1 MFTGIVQHV
10 GRITAFQPT
19 PAGVR
24 LTLDPCGWSHRPA
37 RGDSIAVSGTCLT
50 VVQVE
55 AGAWSFDVIPQ
66 TLARTTLGSMGSSS
80 ASMGSASV
88 DAARQPGRSVNLE
101 HAVLAST
108 PMGGH
113 IVQGHVD
120 GVGRVAAISTTGEWR
135 VRIEPPADAASS
147 IVAQGSIT
155 VDGVSLTVAGAAADG
170 SWFEVALIPET
181 LARTTLASLAVGD
194 AVNIEVD
201 HLAKLIAREVE
212 RRLARG

>member
-10 GRITAFQPT
+10 GRITAAQPT
-19 PAGVR
+19 AAGLR

-50 VVQVE
+50 VVQVD

-66 TLARTTLGSMGSSS
+66 TLARTTLGSMGS
-80 ASMGSASV
+80 ASG
-88 DAARQPGRSVNLE
+88 DAALQPGRSVNLE

-120 GVGRVAAISTTGEWR
+120 GVGRVAAITTTGEWR

>member
-10 GRITAFQPT
+10 GRITAVQPT

-66 TLARTTLGSMGSSS
+66 TLARTTLGSMGS
-80 ASMGSASV
+80 ASG
-88 DAARQPGRSVNLE
+88 DAALQPGRSVNLE

>member
-10 GRITAFQPT
+10 GRITAAQPT
-19 PAGVR
+19 AAGVR

-66 TLARTTLGSMGSSS
+66 TLARTTLG
-80 ASMGSASV
+80 SMGSASV

>member
-10 GRITAFQPT
+10 GRITAAQPT

-50 VVQVE
+50 VVEVE
-55 AGAWSFDVIPQ
+55 ACAWSFDVIPQ
-66 TLARTTLGSMGSSS
+66 TLARTTLGSMGS
-80 ASMGSASV
+80 ASG
-88 DAARQPGRSVNLE
+88 DAALQPGRSVNLE

-120 GVGRVAAISTTGEWR
+120 GVGRVAAITTTAEWR

-212 RRLARG
+212 RRLARS

>member
-10 GRITAFQPT
+10 GRITAAQPT
-19 PAGVR
+19 AAGVR

-55 AGAWSFDVIPQ
+55 AGAWSFEVIPQ
-66 TLARTTLGSMGSSS
+66 TLARTTLGSMGS
-80 ASMGSASV
+80 ASG
-88 DAARQPGRSVNLE
+88 DAALQPGRSVNLE

-120 GVGRVAAISTTGEWR
+120 GVGRVAAITTTGEWR

>member
-10 GRITAFQPT
+10 GRITAAQPT
-19 PAGVR
+19 AAGVR

-50 VVQVE
+50 VVQVD

-66 TLARTTLGSMGSSS
+66 TLARTTLGSMGS
-80 ASMGSASV
+80 ASG
-88 DAARQPGRSVNLE
+88 DAALQPGRSVNLE

-120 GVGRVAAISTTGEWR
+120 GVGRVAAITTTGEWR

-155 VDGVSLTVAGAAADG
+155 VDGVSLTIAGAAADG

>member
-10 GRITAFQPT
+10 GRITAAQPT
-19 PAGVR
+19 AAGVR

-66 TLARTTLGSMGSSS
+66 TLARTTLGSMGS
-80 ASMGSASV
+80 ASG
-88 DAARQPGRSVNLE
+88 DAALQPGRSVNLE

-120 GVGRVAAISTTGEWR
+120 GVGRVAAITTTGEWR

>member
-66 TLARTTLGSMGSSS
+66 TLARTTLGSMGS
-80 ASMGSASV
+80 ASG
-88 DAARQPGRSVNLE
+88 DAALQPGRSVNLE

-120 GVGRVAAISTTGEWR
+120 GVGRVAAITTTGEWR

-170 SWFEVALIPET
+170 SWFEVALIPVT

>member
-10 GRITAFQPT
+10 GRITAVQPT

-50 VVQVE
+50 VVQVD

-66 TLARTTLGSMGSSS
+66 TLARTTLGSMGS
-80 ASMGSASV
+80 ASG
-88 DAARQPGRSVNLE
+88 DAALQPGRSVNLE

-120 GVGRVAAISTTGEWR
+120 GVGRVAAITTTGEWR

>member
-10 GRITAFQPT
+10 GRITAAQPT
-19 PAGVR
+19 AAGVR

-55 AGAWSFDVIPQ
+55 AGAWSFEVIPQ
-66 TLARTTLGSMGSSS
+66 TLARTTLGSMGS
-80 ASMGSASV
+80 ASG
-88 DAARQPGRSVNLE
+88 DAALQPGRSVNLE

>member
-10 GRITAFQPT
+10 GRITAAQPT
-19 PAGVR
+19 AAGLR

-37 RGDSIAVSGTCLT
+37 RGESIAVSGTCLT
-50 VVQVE
+50 VVQVD

-66 TLARTTLGSMGSSS
+66 TLARTTLGSMGS
-80 ASMGSASV
+80 ASG
-88 DAARQPGRSVNLE
+88 DAALQPGRSVNLE

-120 GVGRVAAISTTGEWR
+120 GVGRVTAITTTGEWR

-212 RRLARG
+212 RRLARS

>member
-10 GRITAFQPT
+10 GRITAAQPT
-19 PAGVR
+19 AAGLR

-55 AGAWSFDVIPQ
+55 AGAWSFEVIPQ
-66 TLARTTLGSMGSSS
+66 TLARTTLGSMGS
-80 ASMGSASV
+80 ASG
-88 DAARQPGRSVNLE
+88 DAALQPGRSVNLE

-155 VDGVSLTVAGAAADG
+155 VDGVSLTIAGAAADG

>member
-10 GRITAFQPT
+10 GRITAAQPT
-19 PAGVR
+19 AAGVR

-50 VVQVE
+50 VVQVD

-66 TLARTTLGSMGSSS
+66 TLARTTLGSMGS
-80 ASMGSASV
+80 ASG
-88 DAARQPGRSVNLE
+88 DAALQPGRSVNLE

>member
-10 GRITAFQPT
+10 GRITAAQPT
-19 PAGVR
+19 AAGVR

-50 VVQVE
+50 VVQVD

-66 TLARTTLGSMGSSS
+66 TLARTTLGSMGS
-80 ASMGSASV
+80 ASG
-88 DAARQPGRSVNLE
+88 DAALQPGRSVNLE

-155 VDGVSLTVAGAAADG
+155 VDGVSLTIAGAAADG

>member
-10 GRITAFQPT
+10 GRITAAQPT
-19 PAGVR
+19 AAGVR

-50 VVQVE
+50 VVQVD

-66 TLARTTLGSMGSSS
+66 TLARTTLGSMGS
-80 ASMGSASV
+80 ASG
-88 DAARQPGRSVNLE
+88 DAALQPGRSVNLE

-120 GVGRVAAISTTGEWR
+120 GVGRVAAITTTGEWR

>member
-10 GRITAFQPT
+10 GRITAAQPT

-50 VVQVE
+50 VVEVE
-55 AGAWSFDVIPQ
+55 ACAWSFDVIPQ
-66 TLARTTLGSMGSSS
+66 TLARTTLGSMGS
-80 ASMGSASV
+80 ASG
-88 DAARQPGRSVNLE
+88 DAALQPGRSVNLE

-120 GVGRVAAISTTGEWR
+120 GVGRVAAITTTGEWR

>member
-10 GRITAFQPT
+10 GRITAVQPT

-50 VVQVE
+50 VVQVD

-66 TLARTTLGSMGSSS
+66 TLARTTLGSMGS
-80 ASMGSASV
+80 ASG
-88 DAARQPGRSVNLE
+88 DAALQPGRSVNLE

>member
-10 GRITAFQPT
+10 GRITAAQPT
-19 PAGVR
+19 AAGVR

-66 TLARTTLGSMGSSS
+66 TLARTTLGSMGSS
-80 ASMGSASV
+80 SV

>member
-10 GRITAFQPT
+10 GRITAAQPT
-19 PAGVR
+19 AAGVR

-66 TLARTTLGSMGSSS
+66 TLARTTLGSMGS
-80 ASMGSASV
+80 ASG
-88 DAARQPGRSVNLE
+88 DAALQPGRSVNLE

-170 SWFEVALIPET
+170 SWFEVALIPVT

>member
-10 GRITAFQPT
+10 GRITAAQPT
-19 PAGVR
+19 AAGVR

-66 TLARTTLGSMGSSS
+66 TLARTTLGSMGS
-80 ASMGSASV
+80 ASG
-88 DAARQPGRSVNLE
+88 DAALQPGRSVNLE

>member
-10 GRITAFQPT
+10 GRITAAQPT
-19 PAGVR
+19 AAGLR

-50 VVQVE
+50 VVQVD

-66 TLARTTLGSMGSSS
+66 TLARTTLGSMGS
-80 ASMGSASV
+80 ASG
-88 DAARQPGRSVNLE
+88 DAALQPGRSVNLE

>member
-10 GRITAFQPT
+10 GRITAVQPT

-80 ASMGSASV
+80 G
-88 DAARQPGRSVNLE
+88 DAALQPGRSVNLE

-120 GVGRVAAISTTGEWR
+120 GVGRVAAITTTGEWR

-212 RRLARG
+212 RRLARS

>member
-10 GRITAFQPT
+10 GRITAAQPT
-19 PAGVR
+19 AAGVR

-50 VVQVE
+50 VVQVD

-66 TLARTTLGSMGSSS
+66 TLARTTLGSMGS
-80 ASMGSASV
+80 ASG
-88 DAARQPGRSVNLE
+88 DAVLQPGRSVNLE

-120 GVGRVAAISTTGEWR
+120 GVGRVAAITTTGEWR

>member
-10 GRITAFQPT
+10 GRITAVQPT

-66 TLARTTLGSMGSSS
+66 TLARTTLGSMGS
-80 ASMGSASV
+80 ASG
-88 DAARQPGRSVNLE
+88 DAALQPGRSVNLE

-120 GVGRVAAISTTGEWR
+120 GVGRVTAITTTGEWR

>member
-10 GRITAFQPT
+10 GRITAAQPT

-50 VVQVE
+50 VVEVE
-55 AGAWSFDVIPQ
+55 ACAWSFDVIPQ
-66 TLARTTLGSMGSSS
+66 TLARTTLGSMGS
-80 ASMGSASV
+80 ASG
-88 DAARQPGRSVNLE
+88 DAALQPGRSVNLE

-120 GVGRVAAISTTGEWR
+120 GVGRVAAITTTGEWR

-212 RRLARG
+212 RRLARS

>member
-1 MFTGIVQHV
+1 
-10 GRITAFQPT
+10 
-19 PAGVR
+19 
-24 LTLDPCGWSHRPA
+24 
-37 RGDSIAVSGTCLT
+37 
-50 VVQVE
+50 
-55 AGAWSFDVIPQ
+55 
-66 TLARTTLGSMGSSS
+66 
-80 ASMGSASV
+80 
-88 DAARQPGRSVNLE
+88 VNLE

-120 GVGRVAAISTTGEWR
+120 GVGRVAAITTTGEWR